1 MCSSFAFGAAFHEK
15 KWEPETLTIQVEE
28 DDPLGGG
35 IKEQEQ
41 VAELLNITKMY
52 SVNPST
58 VSEIRHTPDGSFDG
72 FVQGFVAG
80 RAITSPELN
89 PSGWVKPVNALVY
102 ANDPE
107 FGNMWGVSLLKAAYP
122 YWFWKQVVL
131 KLWMAWAEKKAQ
143 PTRIIRHP
151 QGIDPLTNIDYRDLA
166 LIIANQID
174 SVSAVAMPNTREGSI
189 AGERGDYMWT
199 IDELTVTDRTDTF
212 ERVVKKLD
220 QYMLWSIMV
229 PERVFQE
236 GQFGT
241 RAEAV
246 AQTDTFLLLEDAR
259 LRDMLDAYNQWVLEP
274 WRLQNYGPG
283 AAKATI
289 AIGGLTD
296 SQRTL
301 VQQAFMVMLS
311 NPENQSNIDFRDL
324 AENLGIPTQEAD
336 EFDQGDQFGF
346 EEEPAEEEP
355 APEDEGLEGETEEPE
370 PAAEPGVP
378 ANLILD
384 DAGEAILLASEYKK
398 FDPSRWDVTSDPDA
412 KLGFKVTDRRTGKRL
427 GGFAA
432 MQVIKAYFTYQQKEA
447 ERAQKKAESEAKR
460 AQSKQE
466 SEAKQAAREQQ
477 RKAERAERKSESQ
490 AERQQRRTEQEQRQQ
505 ERDQAREKKQGE
517 REQKSEERR
526 TQRDEERKSERAQ
539 TKAQRDKDKAERDKE
554 RVDQKAQKEQA
565 DLEKEKTAQAT
576 GEERGTLQAARG
588 ERIDMERQ
596 TGRAK
601 DAAEAAAAIR
611 QAGWQ
616 PLGGTQEDRTAAVQN
631 ASRAAETDPRSIY
644 SVVRVPGGFAV
655 VKKPKAALTPAGRPR
670 NVAAE
675 DDLDEQ
681 EAELL
686 ADEGY
691 DSSEPDDEFNDL
703 LDAAARRLGPILAP
717 TVHLDDDW
725 EDEDDAEPTNLDTVE
740 PDADGG

>member
-1 MCSSFAFGAAFHEK
+1 MVTARSAAAPTRDTGPGTPNTGRRQTVDVPIIGSMSRLNGLFLRGFTRDTYPDTIRLETYDEMRLDAVLKAGLYLLQLPLLANLQHAEIACDDPTVKAAATEVHLGSGLLYRTVRSMCSSFAFGAAFHEK

-41 VAELLNITKMY
+41 VVELLNITKMY

-274 WRLQNYGPG
+274 WRLRPDRQPAHPG
-283 AAKATI
+283 SA
-289 AIGGLTD
+289 G
-296 SQRTL
+296 
-301 VQQAFMVMLS
+301 VH
-311 NPENQSNIDFRDL
+311 
-324 AENLGIPTQEAD
+324 
-336 EFDQGDQFGF
+336 GDALQPG
-346 EEEPAEEEP
+346 EPVEH
-355 APEDEGLEGETEEPE
+355 
-370 PAAEPGVP
+370 
-378 ANLILD
+378 
-384 DAGEAILLASEYKK
+384 
-398 FDPSRWDVTSDPDA
+398 
-412 KLGFKVTDRRTGKRL
+412 RL
-427 GGFAA
+427 
-432 MQVIKAYFTYQQKEA
+432 
-447 ERAQKKAESEAKR
+447 
-460 AQSKQE
+460 
-466 SEAKQAAREQQ
+466 
-477 RKAERAERKSESQ
+477 
-490 AERQQRRTEQEQRQQ
+490 
-505 ERDQAREKKQGE
+505 
-517 REQKSEERR
+517 
-526 TQRDEERKSERAQ
+526 
-539 TKAQRDKDKAERDKE
+539 
-554 RVDQKAQKEQA
+554 
-565 DLEKEKTAQAT
+565 
-576 GEERGTLQAARG
+576 
-588 ERIDMERQ
+588 
-596 TGRAK
+596 
-601 DAAEAAAAIR
+601 
-611 QAGWQ
+611 
-616 PLGGTQEDRTAAVQN
+616 P
-631 ASRAAETDPRSIY
+631 
-644 SVVRVPGGFAV
+644 
-655 VKKPKAALTPAGRPR
+655 
-670 NVAAE
+670 
-675 DDLDEQ
+675 
-681 EAELL
+681 
-686 ADEGY
+686 
-691 DSSEPDDEFNDL
+691 
-703 LDAAARRLGPILAP
+703 
-717 TVHLDDDW
+717 
-725 EDEDDAEPTNLDTVE
+725 
-740 PDADGG
+740 